1 MRFSNQKTALTVI
14 IQSAILCFLVPLFS
28 SLPVKS
34 VYEETQ
40 SLSFFKTKN
49 VGYITRYKDMPDL
62 NSLKV
67 ALKKWKPVNCPCK
80 IFKVYQGYRI
90 S

>member
-1 MRFSNQKTALTVI
+1 MHEIFKSKNSPHCNNPKCN
-14 IQSAILCFLVPLFS
+14 SLFS
-28 SLPVKS
+28 SPPVKS

-67 ALKKWKPVNCPCK
+67 ALKKWKPVNFPCK